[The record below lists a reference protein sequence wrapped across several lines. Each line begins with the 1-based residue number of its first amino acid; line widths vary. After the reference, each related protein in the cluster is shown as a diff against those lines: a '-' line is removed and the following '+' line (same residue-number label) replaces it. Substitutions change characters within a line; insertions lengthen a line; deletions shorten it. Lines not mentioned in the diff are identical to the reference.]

1 VPFDPVSKRTEA
13 TIQDATGKQ
22 FKVSKGMPPVIFK
35 LAGLV
40 GSDLTA
46 AQKVV
51 SENAANGY
59 RTLAVARSDEGGRW
73 NMLGILPM
81 FDPPREVFLISMPV
95 GQRQ

>member
-59 RTLAVARSDEGGRW
+59 RILAVARSDEGGRW